1 MQSRKMSM
9 VETACNVTIG
19 YIVAVLSQLAI
30 FPFFGIY
37 VPIEDN
43 LLIGG
48 YFTVISIIRGYV
60 LRRVFNRLRN

>member
-37 VPIEDN
+37 VSIEDN
-43 LLIGG
+43 LLIGV